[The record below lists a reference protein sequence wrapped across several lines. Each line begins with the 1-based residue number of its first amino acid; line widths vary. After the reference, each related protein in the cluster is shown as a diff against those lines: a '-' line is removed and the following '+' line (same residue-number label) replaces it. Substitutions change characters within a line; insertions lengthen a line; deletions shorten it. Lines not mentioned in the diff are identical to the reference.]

1 MSIPVLTQV
10 YDEVRRLSIAGSV
23 VAAGDFRL
31 KKLIPP
37 LEAAGQ
43 KAPVFAKVAQAVQ
56 AVPSNFVNRIE
67 FDASLLIRNSQT
79 LVPSVAPNNP
89 PLTVPL
95 AGFIDWLAPN
105 PGGAGDS
112 AAHTFVAVLYDAPAI
127 AVPPEL
133 PRRKA

>member
-43 KAPVFAKVAQAVQ
+43 KAPVFAADAAMISWLHRATWNATEVAA
-56 AVPSNFVNRIE
+56 RTE
-67 FDASLLIRNSQT
+67 R
-79 LVPSVAPNNP
+79 
-89 PLTVPL
+89 
-95 AGFIDWLAPN
+95 
-105 PGGAGDS
+105 
-112 AAHTFVAVLYDAPAI
+112 
-127 AVPPEL
+127 
-133 PRRKA
+133 RRKARETHAAQMRS